1 MIYPRKMLVTI
12 ALGGVVAALFPLAF
26 SSAAAAS
33 TIPSSGFPPPES
45 ALTFLAPLTNTGISS
60 GNLDSSLDSDI
71 TVLVVNSATSQTVE
85 SFSYSGAGPAR
96 LQVSG
101 GGMYHVNWKVTRAET
116 LGSDAIIIEEN
127 GLNSAGVNLPPIILG
142 TLQTAPHQ
150 PRTIP
155 INFSI
160 QNNPVIRARQ
170 MRLQEDSS
178 VQVANQLKTEFGLN
192 ASTSAELLEQ
202 EQYDAV
208 QTAQA
213 LQSVYNL
220 TPLETASVLQQVQYT
235 VDEVAGALQSV
246 YNLTGQDTAG
256 ILKLIGD
263 TANQVAGALQSVCQQ
278 SANQVASILQ
288 GLNYSVDT
296 IARTLSSVFG
306 QTAQGVANILQSI
319 GYTASQVTSALSNV
333 FGLAQQTI
341 GNILKAA
348 GYTASEISSAIQGFF
363 GTVGSWFK
371 NLF

>member
-263 TANQVAGALQSVCQQ
+263 TANQVAGALQSVYQQ

-288 GLNYSVDT
+288 GD
-296 IARTLSSVFG
+296 G
-306 QTAQGVANILQSI
+306 H
-319 GYTASQVTSALSNV
+319 
-333 FGLAQQTI
+333 
-341 GNILKAA
+341 
-348 GYTASEISSAIQGFF
+348 E
-363 GTVGSWFK
+363 
-371 NLF
+371 

>member
-246 YNLTGQDTAG
+246 Y
-256 ILKLIGD
+256 
-263 TANQVAGALQSVCQQ
+263 QQ